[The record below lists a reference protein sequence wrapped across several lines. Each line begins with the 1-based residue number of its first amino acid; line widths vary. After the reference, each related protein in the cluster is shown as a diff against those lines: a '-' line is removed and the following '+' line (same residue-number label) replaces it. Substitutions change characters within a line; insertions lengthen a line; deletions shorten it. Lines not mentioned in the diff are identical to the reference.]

1 MPLVL
6 PFSPY
11 HAIKSRKLTVFWVSV
26 TREFKLFVFAQTVL
40 NTIHSLFLTRTL
52 LRIFANEKK
61 EML

>member
-26 TREFKLFVFAQTVL
+26 TREFKLFVSVQ
-40 NTIHSLFLTRTL
+40 TIHYNSFP
-52 LRIFANEKK
+52 ISHPKSFENIYK
-61 EML
+61 